1 VFRHTHKFFLV
12 VVMCLLTSMLPA
24 LASGMGDPL
33 RPPGYATSYGNN
45 GGSALSK
52 PTWWVS
58 EILFSGGRR
67 IAIVNNVAVAI
78 GDHVNGAKVVD
89 IKPEH
94 VVLKYKN
101 GLINARLHTLLVKEQ
116 NLKKQID

>member
-1 VFRHTHKFFLV
+1 MCFFAG
-12 VVMCLLTSMLPA
+12 MSPA

-33 RPPGYATSYGNN
+33 RPPGYASIYSNN
-45 GGSALSK
+45 GKSASSK
-52 PTWWVS
+52 PTWWVN

-67 IAIVNNVAVAI
+67 VAIVNNVAVAI
-78 GDHVNGAKVVD
+78 GDHVSGAKVVD

-101 GLINARLHTLLVKEQ
+101 GLINAKLHTMLVKKQ
-116 NLKKQID
+116 NLKKLTSDR